1 MDMVLKK
8 TGLINKQNNMS
19 QKANKI
25 PKDEKNH
32 LRSLRLKAGIIL
44 AVLTILIRF
53 GLPSILPGAAAVG
66 VLGGLLGGLL
76 IIIWWAFFSGANR
89 AERWG
94 AVVLIIGAMLVTSQ
108 FMDPSITTGMRGMMF
123 PAYALPVLATAFVLW
138 AVATRRLTN
147 QLRWVLMIVTVI
159 LFSGM
164 WTLIRSEGITG
175 HSMAKFAWRWT
186 ETSEEKLLAMTDHDS
201 MELPSGILT
210 EETKAEWPGFRGSQ
224 RDGIARDTEVSTD
237 WTNSPPRELW
247 RHPIGPGCSSFAVQG
262 DLIYT
267 QEQRG
272 EEEVV
277 SCYRLST
284 GEAVWKHGDKA
295 RFWDSHAGA
304 GPRSTP
310 TLHDGRVYTFGATGI
325 LNVLDAR
332 NGGLIWSRNVAD
344 ANNTEV
350 PEWGFSSSPL
360 VAGNVVIVALAGTP
374 IAYDLNSGDQRWIG
388 EDGGKGYSSP
398 HLFEIE
404 GIPQVVMMNDR
415 GAVSLVPEDGTV
427 LWEYVWPYSDRI
439 LQPAQTANGDIVLSS
454 GMSVGMRRLK
464 VTLESDGWN
473 VKILM
478 NTVQL
483 KSSFNDFVIHND
495 LAFGYSG
502 PFLEC
507 VDIVEGGRK
516 WKSSRYG
523 GQLILLADQ
532 DVLVVL
538 TEKGE
543 VALVSAS
550 PDNFTELGRIP
561 AIEGKTWNHP
571 AIAGNILLVRNSK
584 EMVAFRL

>member
-1 MDMVLKK
+1 
-8 TGLINKQNNMS
+8 MS
-19 QKANKI
+19 PKADKFS
-25 PKDEKNH
+25 KDIKNH
-32 LRSLRLKAGIIL
+32 ERPLRLKAGIIL

-53 GLPSILPGAAAVG
+53 GIPSIIPGAAAVG

-76 IIIWWAFFSGANR
+76 IIVWWAFFSRAYW
-89 AERWG
+89 AERLV
-94 AVVLIIGAMLVTSQ
+94 AVILIIGAMVATSQ
-108 FMDPSITTGMRGMMF
+108 FVDPSITTGMRGMMF
-123 PAYALPVLATAFVLW
+123 PAYALPVLTTAFVLW
-138 AVATRRLTN
+138 AVVTRLLAN
-147 QLRWVLMIVTVI
+147 KLRWVLMIVTI
-159 LFSGM
+159 LLFSGM

-175 HSMAKFAWRWT
+175 HSVAKFTWRWA
-186 ETSEEKLLAMTDHDS
+186 ETSEEQLLAKTGNES
-201 MELPSGILT
+201 MGLPSGIVIK
-210 EETKAEWPGFRGSQ
+210 ETTAEWPGFRGPQ
-224 RDGIARDTEVSTD
+224 RDGIARGTEISTD
-237 WTNSPPRELW
+237 WTATPPVEIW
-247 RHPIGPGCSSFAVQG
+247 RHPIGPGCSSFAIQG

-277 SCYRLST
+277 SCYRLSS

-310 TLHDGRVYTFGATGI
+310 TLHEGRVYSFGATGI
-325 LNVLDAR
+325 LNVLDA
-332 NGGLIWSRNVAD
+332 GDGSLIWSRNVA
-344 ANNTEV
+344 AETGTEV

-360 VAGNVVIVALAGTP
+360 VTGNVVIIALAGTP
-374 IAYDLNSGDQRWIG
+374 IAYDQVSGDQRWMG
-388 EDGGKGYSSP
+388 ADGGKGYSSP
-398 HLFEIE
+398 HLFEID
-404 GIPQVVMMNDR
+404 GIPQVVMMNDM
-415 GAVSLVPEDGTV
+415 GAVSLVPEDGSV
-427 LWEYVWPYSDRI
+427 LWEYSWPHTDRI
-439 LQPAQTANGDIVLSS
+439 LQPAQAANGDIVLSS
-454 GMSVGMRRLK
+454 GMGMGMCRLK
-464 VTLESDGWN
+464 VTIDQNNWN
-473 VKILM
+473 IEELM
-478 NTVQL
+478 NAVQL

-502 PFLEC
+502 PFVEC

-543 VALVSAS
+543 VALVSATETK
-550 PDNFTELGRIP
+550 FTELGRIP

-571 AIAGNILLVRNSK
+571 AFAGDILLVRNSQ

>member
-1 MDMVLKK
+1 M
-8 TGLINKQNNMS
+8 TQH
-19 QKANKI
+19 ANKI
-25 PKDEKNH
+25 TKDERNQ
-32 LRSLRLKAGIIL
+32 LRSLRLKAGIII
-44 AVLTILIRF
+44 AIGTVLIRF
-53 GLPSILPGAAAVG
+53 GIPSVIPGAAAVG

-76 IIIWWAFFSGANR
+76 IIIWWAFFSGAYR

-94 AVVLIIGAMLVTSQ
+94 AVVLIIAAMLVTSQ
-108 FMDPSITTGMRGMMF
+108 FVDPSITKGMRGMMF

-138 AVATRRLTN
+138 AVATRPFTN
-147 QLRWVLMIVTVI
+147 KLRWALMILTI
-159 LFSGM
+159 LLFSGM
-164 WTLIRSEGITG
+164 WTLVRSEGITG
-175 HSMAKFAWRWT
+175 HSVAKFTWRWT
-186 ETSEEKLLAMTDHDS
+186 ETPEEKLLAMTGNES
-201 MELPSGILT
+201 MDLPSGIAV
-210 EETKAEWPGFRGSQ
+210 EETDAEWPGFRGPK
-224 RDGIARDTEVSTD
+224 RDGIARNTEVSTD
-237 WTNSPPRELW
+237 WTASPPEQLW

-262 DLIYT
+262 DFIYT

-284 GEAVWKHGDKA
+284 GDAVWKHRDKA

-310 TLHDGRVYTFGATGI
+310 TLHQGRVYSFGATGI

-332 NGGLIWSRNVAD
+332 DGGLIWSRNVALETS
-344 ANNTEV
+344 TEI

-360 VAGNVVIVALAGTP
+360 VTGTVVIVALAGTP
-374 IAYDLNSGDQRWIG
+374 LAYDLLSGDRRWMG
-388 EDGGKGYSSP
+388 ENGGKGYSSP
-398 HLFEIE
+398 HHFEIE
-404 GIPQVVMMNDR
+404 GIPQVVMMNDK
-415 GAVSLVPEDGTV
+415 GAVSLNPENGSV
-427 LWEYVWPYSDRI
+427 LWEYSWPFSDRI
-439 LQPAQTANGDIVLSS
+439 LQPAQADNGDLVLSS
-454 GMSVGMRRLK
+454 GMGKGMCRLK
-464 VTLESDGWN
+464 VSLEQNSWN
-473 VKILM
+473 IEELM
-478 NTVQL
+478 NAVQL

-502 PFLEC
+502 PFVEC

-532 DVLVVL
+532 DLLVVL

-543 VALVSAS
+543 IALVSATS
-550 PDNFTELGRIP
+550 DKFTELGRIP

-571 AIAGNILLVRNSK
+571 AIAGDILLVRNSK